1 MRWATFLTGIIALA
15 LAQQV
20 CLPQTPGDLTTQVD
34 PRPEEE
40 ILQPCQYDLAL
51 PESREPV
58 RAVWVI
64 FDRGLDY
71 TAFYRSRQIRAFAGA
86 RELAMVLALHCRSK
100 EREDMNVDP
109 AKGIGRA
116 LFTALD
122 QFADSAARPEL
133 RSVPLVAMGWS
144 GAGSLVGRL
153 AGFHPER
160 FRAGILYAPGQYE
173 PLGMDTIE
181 LGAEAIQKP
190 QLIIAGGADDHVGT
204 EGPYRYFKK
213 YFDRGAPWTFAI
225 QNRTPHCCLQNAQ
238 NLILEWLND
247 VLATASARMRS
258 GQFGYLT
265 AQETNIADQW
275 KHHTFNATAARVSA
289 EACQPRQKELCAGWL
304 PSRVFAESWLQF
316 VRRPQPLAT
325 WAP

>member
-1 MRWATFLTGIIALA
+1 MRWAASVTGIIAVA
-15 LAQQV
+15 LVRRV
-20 CLPQTPGDLTTQVD
+20 CFAQTPSDLATQVD
-34 PRPEEE
+34 PRPEED
-40 ILQPCQYDLAL
+40 ILQPCQYNLSL

-64 FDRGLDY
+64 FDRGLDN
-71 TAFYRSRQIRAFAGA
+71 ASFYQSRQVRAFAAA
-86 RELAMVLALHCRSK
+86 RNLAMVLALHCRSK

-153 AGFHPER
+153 AGFRPER
-160 FRAGILYAPGQYE
+160 FLAGILYAPGQYE

-181 LGAEAIQKP
+181 LSPEAIRKP

-204 EGPYRYFKK
+204 ERPYRYF
-213 YFDRGAPWTFAI
+213 
-225 QNRTPHCCLQNAQ
+225 
-238 NLILEWLND
+238 
-247 VLATASARMRS
+247 
-258 GQFGYLT
+258 
-265 AQETNIADQW
+265 
-275 KHHTFNATAARVSA
+275 
-289 EACQPRQKELCAGWL
+289 
-304 PSRVFAESWLQF
+304 
-316 VRRPQPLAT
+316 RRPEPITT
-325 WAP
+325 WPP